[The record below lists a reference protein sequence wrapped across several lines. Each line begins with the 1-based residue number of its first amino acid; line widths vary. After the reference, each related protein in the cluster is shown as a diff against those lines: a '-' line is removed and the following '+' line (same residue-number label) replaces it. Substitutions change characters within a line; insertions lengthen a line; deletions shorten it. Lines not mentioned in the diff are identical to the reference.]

1 MFKPRVLDG
10 QNFDQRAHRPKKVE
24 NHCNFKDP
32 PLERQQLSLL
42 LVCKDPVSHCLVTLP
57 PEWIEDAVFYAG
69 LLRSMEKVWSFSNL
83 GNLQRHFFGLLVWKK
98 KNNFPDFIFD
108 VPFHNILFKM
118 DNFTSIVLT
127 TIIVPV
133 FDLGMSFV
141 KVQAWERSGNLYS
154 KLRRIP
160 GLCDLE
166 NC

>member
-57 PEWIEDAVFYAG
+57 PEWIEGAVFYAG

-83 GNLQRHFFGLLVWKK
+83 GNLQSHFFGLLVWKK
-98 KNNFPDFIFD
+98 KIIFQTLSLTYLFIIFY
-108 VPFHNILFKM
+108 
-118 DNFTSIVLT
+118 SRW
-127 TIIVPV
+127 IISLP
-133 FDLGMSFV
+133 S
-141 KVQAWERSGNLYS
+141 
-154 KLRRIP
+154 
-160 GLCDLE
+160 C
-166 NC
+166 